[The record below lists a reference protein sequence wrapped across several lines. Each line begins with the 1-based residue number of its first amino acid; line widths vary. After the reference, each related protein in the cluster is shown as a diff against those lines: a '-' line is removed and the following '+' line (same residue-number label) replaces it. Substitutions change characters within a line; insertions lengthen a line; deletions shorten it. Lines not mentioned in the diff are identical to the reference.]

1 MAQRLLFLQPNSQME
16 GGEERAG
23 KRSGPPEPPV
33 GYVCRLCSVPGHWI
47 QVCPTK
53 KTGSKK
59 RKRARD
65 HVFVAGKD
73 PSPDDID
80 EARKLQ
86 AIPPPLCFCGLT
98 SRLNKVKRS
107 KVNDGS
113 RAIGKYFFFCSKKRD
128 DETQCRFARPV
139 ELEVKKQEAV
149 RERAKKKRA
158 EGGSKPVCKDKVV
171 CKFFLKA
178 GECKKGSR
186 CKFKHVNVDETKADA
201 HIVGSEKSSSKED
214 QKSSSSS
221 PSSSSESSLSDSSS
235 DEE

>member
-1 MAQRLLFLQPNSQME
+1 M
-16 GGEERAG
+16 RAG
-23 KRSGPPEPPV
+23 KRSGPPE

-59 RKRARD
+59 RKIAKD

-73 PSPDDID
+73 PSPDDIE

-86 AIPPPLCFCGLT
+86 AITPPPCFCGLA

-107 KVNDGS
+107 KVNDSS

-139 ELEVKKQEAV
+139 ELEVKKQKAV
-149 RERAKKKRA
+149 RERANKKRA
-158 EGGSKPVCKDKVV
+158 EGGSKPVCEDKV

-178 GECKKGSR
+178 GECKKGSS
-186 CKFKHVNVDETKADA
+186 CKFKHVKVDESKADA
-201 HIVGSEKSSSKED
+201 HIAGSEKSSSKED

-221 PSSSSESSLSDSSS
+221 PSSSSGSSLSDSSS